1 MWYFNSKK
9 SKKAALKT
17 TRQSKII
24 KYKSTVNLFW
34 TTRLS
39 RGFRWHKK
47 STTAKQCLNGMWQRP
62 ILPVRSRKNWENRRQ
77 TEEISYYA
85 KKHARRHTVRIPR
98 AFSESEY
105 GRYFAWR
112 RFYLFF
118 RWQTLQVLSAR
129 RSLTSVFGTKTSKA
143 FRQYRTINYIYFTIK
158 NTA

>member
-1 MWYFNSKK
+1 MPRTQINNK
-9 SKKAALKT
+9 SRRIGRLIKHFGYNRKRNTTRSACGILTHKVKAALKT

-24 KYKSTVNLFW
+24 KYKSTVNLFLNHATIAW
-34 TTRLS
+34 FSITQ
-39 RGFRWHKK
+39 K
-47 STTAKQCLNGMWQRP
+47 STAAKQCLNGMWQRP

-85 KKHARRHTVRIPR
+85 KKHARRYTLRIPR

-118 RWQTLQVLSAR
+118 RR
-129 RSLTSVFGTKTSKA
+129 
-143 FRQYRTINYIYFTIK
+143 
-158 NTA
+158 